1 MAKVNHAAY
10 CSTCFFPQC
19 IMHDHLKK
27 SVKFRAVEFVC
38 AGMKLVLSYLFSRQ
52 GMPFM
57 AWLVMH
63 GSSIIVFQD
72 KTWRDGQRKS
82 GLLAI
87 GGLIHLLLE
96 GGSSLSPVWFSKDS
110 DDKPVILLTKVPSS

>member
-1 MAKVNHAAY
+1 
-10 CSTCFFPQC
+10 
-19 IMHDHLKK
+19 MHDHLKK

-63 GSSIIVFQD
+63 GSSIQGRSQEYFLS
-72 KTWRDGQRKS
+72 W
-82 GLLAI
+82 AI
-87 GGLIHLLLE
+87 
-96 GGSSLSPVWFSKDS
+96 K
-110 DDKPVILLTKVPSS
+110 